1 MMELPKDTLIEVE
14 IVNELRGEVGFG
26 DVYCSLPQTTF
37 SLFTTRNS
45 RLVAWGQ
52 GAWTWER
59 FRYLRQRDMIDS
71 DDLSFRKVHVT
82 RRKHVTVTRIA
93 ACYVSQTTLLPQPSL
108 LTIFSSW
115 CWFLQFGINI

>member
-1 MMELPKDTLIEVE
+1 MGTVQVPPSK
-14 IVNELRGEVGFG
+14 
-26 DVYCSLPQTTF
+26 
-37 SLFTTRNS
+37 
-45 RLVAWGQ
+45 
-52 GAWTWER
+52 
-59 FRYLRQRDMIDS
+59 DMIDS